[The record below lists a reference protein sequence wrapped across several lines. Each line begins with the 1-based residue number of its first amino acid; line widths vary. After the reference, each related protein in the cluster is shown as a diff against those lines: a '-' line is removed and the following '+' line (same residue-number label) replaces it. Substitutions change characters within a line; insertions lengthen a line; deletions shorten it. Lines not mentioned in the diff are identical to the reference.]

1 MNQTIEHMSRI
12 PKKNNISLLEVPK
25 KSDAEN
31 KIEDHER
38 CHDLK
43 AGFSQSQDFLID
55 SIASNHM
62 VGSKESLFSLYISK
76 RPRIHMGDKSQI
88 LYVGK
93 GSIKF
98 EHGVFKNVLYVP
110 SMAANMFF
118 IYHMTHS
125 VSQKKVTFDSDTMEI
140 SEISIRNLIAKGFS
154 NHAFKAYDF
163 FPFIPNSYPSVVLA
177 HANETSRIWHEM
189 FVHLNFKCL

>member
-1 MNQTIEHMSRI
+1 MNKTIERMSRI
-12 PKKNNISLLEVPK
+12 LEKNNISLLEVPK
-25 KSDAEN
+25 KSNAEN

-43 AGFSQSQDFLID
+43 ARFSQSQDFLID

-76 RPRIHMGDKSQI
+76 RPRIHKGDKSQI

-98 EHGVFKNVLYVP
+98 EHGLFKNVFCVP
-110 SMAANMFF
+110 YLIENLLSV
-118 IYHMTHS
+118 YHMTH
-125 VSQKKVTFDSDTMEI
+125 
-140 SEISIRNLIAKGFS
+140 
-154 NHAFKAYDF
+154 
-163 FPFIPNSYPSVVLA
+163 
-177 HANETSRIWHEM
+177 TS
-189 FVHLNFKCL
+189 